1 MSEADNIEDKIRK
14 LLRLAGS
21 ANEHEAQ
28 LALERAYN
36 LAARHRIN
44 IGALELDPDLE
55 KIVEHRV
62 HCGLRVS
69 YLTRLALVVLVRF
82 FHVSVL
88 TSRPHVIFFG
98 AQSDCVVAEYVHQF
112 LTATCRRHLR
122 DFEKARPRKASEA
135 IRKNFVAGWFYGI
148 HHQLGG
154 AEEQL
159 ILEDS
164 RLAIVA
170 ADQERRREEFRNSR
184 YKTKSVVL
192 AKVRRNEGALM
203 SGFRRGRETQIRP
216 AVNDAQRPL
225 RLNN

>member
-1 MSEADNIEDKIRK
+1 MKPRI
-14 LLRLAGS
+14 LRLFL
-21 ANEHEAQ
+21 NPDNWAQ
-28 LALERAYN
+28 PF
-36 LAARHRIN
+36 IDFP
-44 IGALELDPDLE
+44 GDFT
-55 KIVEHRV
+55 VEEFDETMRTEIADDTGV
-62 HCGLRVS
+62 I
-69 YLTRLALVVLVRF
+69 

-98 AQSDCVVAEYVHQF
+98 AESDCIVAEYVHKF
-112 LTATCRRHLR
+112 LAATCRRHLR
-122 DFEKARPRKASEA
+122 EFEKARSRKASEA

-148 HHQLGG
+148 HHQLDG

-170 ADQERRREEFRNSR
+170 ADQERRREEFRDLR
-184 YKTKSVVL
+184 YKTKRVVL

-225 RLNN
+225 RLT